1 MRPVVFTS
9 RRNGSATGQ
18 HQYASPV
25 LFVTVYTTQF
35 FVTASLGVVFAYLA
49 DLQDRYDLTNLELG
63 MIASAGFIA
72 GLASQLLLSPL
83 VDRGHHRLVVWVSVI
98 TAVAGAFGFVFAD
111 STWSLVTSRA
121 LAGVSFGL
129 FGLVARKAL
138 IGLDISGSGSKVGGL
153 LSFGVAGFI
162 SGPFIG
168 AALSGISF
176 EAPFLLTGTVMAL
189 LGPFAATLIS
199 KSPIAATAVDYSD
212 LLRLL
217 RRPRVQAAIL
227 VHVGIWGLVGMF
239 DATVDRYLT
248 DVGLSS
254 TEFAIGLLVLG
265 IPLMVLPPHAGALA
279 ERLGG
284 GRVALP
290 ALVLFAP
297 AVVLYGWVG
306 GLWTFIAIGLAEAI
320 TESYSEMGAQVL
332 ILEATGVE
340 QAAMGTGVL
349 EAIGLM
355 MAAITALAG
364 PPLYGQFGSRW
375 LFGVWGV
382 VCLLL
387 SGIVMLRLKAVK
399 TPSKGMRLSH

>member
-1 MRPVVFTS
+1 M
-9 RRNGSATGQ
+9 
-18 HQYASPV
+18 
-25 LFVTVYTTQF
+25 LFVTIYATQF
-35 FVTASLGVVFAYLA
+35 FVSASLGVVFAYLA

-63 MIASAGFIA
+63 MIASVGFVA

-83 VDRGHHRLVVWVSVI
+83 VDRGHHRLVVWVSVVS
-98 TAVAGAFGFVFAD
+98 AVAGAFGFVFAE

-176 EAPFLLTGTVMAL
+176 EAPFLLTGTLMAL
-189 LGPFAATLIS
+189 VGPFAAILIS

-212 LLRLL
+212 LLNLL

-284 GRVALP
+284 GRVAVP

-306 GLWTFIAIGLAEAI
+306 GLWTFIAIGVAEAI

-355 MAAITALAG
+355 MAAIAALLG
-364 PPLYGQFGSRW
+364 PSLYGQFGSRW

-382 VCLLL
+382 VCLVL

-399 TPSKGMRLSH
+399 IPPKGITLSN

>member
-1 MRPVVFTS
+1 MSAAVG
-9 RRNGSATGQ
+9 NGPAKHQS
-18 HQYASPV
+18 QYASPV
-25 LFVTVYTTQF
+25 LFVTVYATQF
-35 FVTASLGVVFAYLA
+35 LLTASLGVIFAYLA

-63 MIASAGFIA
+63 TIAAVGFIA
-72 GLASQLLLSPL
+72 GMASQLLLSPL
-83 VDRGHHRLVVWVSVI
+83 VDRGHHRTVVWVSVLC
-98 TAVAGAFGFVFAD
+98 AVAGAFGFVFAD

-138 IGLDISGSGSKVGGL
+138 IGRDISGSGSKVGSL
-153 LSFGVAGFI
+153 LSFGVAGFV

-176 EAPFLLTGTVMAL
+176 EAPFLFTGTVMAL
-189 LGPFAATLIS
+189 LGPFAAILIS
-199 KSPIAATAVDYSD
+199 NSPIAATAVDYSD
-212 LLRLL
+212 LLNLL

-248 DVGLSS
+248 DLGLSS
-254 TEFAIGLLVLG
+254 TEFAIGLLILG
-265 IPLMVLPPHAGALA
+265 IPLMLLPPHAGALA

-284 GRVALP
+284 GRVAVP

-306 GLWTFIAIGLAEAI
+306 GLWTFIAIGVAEAI

-332 ILEATGVE
+332 VLEATGVE

-349 EAIGLM
+349 EAIGLAV
-355 MAAITALAG
+355 AAVAAFAG
-364 PPLYGQFGSRW
+364 PSLYGQFGPRW

-382 VCLLL
+382 VCLVL

-399 TPSKGMRLSH
+399 IPPKGTTLSH

>member
-1 MRPVVFTS
+1 M
-9 RRNGSATGQ
+9 
-18 HQYASPV
+18 
-25 LFVTVYTTQF
+25 LFVTVYATQF
-35 FVTASLGVVFAYLA
+35 LLTASLGVIFAYLA

-63 MIASAGFIA
+63 TIAAAGFIA

-83 VDRGHHRLVVWVSVI
+83 VDRGHHRMVVWVSVLS
-98 TAVAGAFGFVFAD
+98 AVAGAFGFVFAD
-111 STWSLVTSRA
+111 STWTLVTSRA

-138 IGLDISGSGSKVGGL
+138 IGHDISGSGSKVGGL
-153 LSFGVAGFI
+153 LSFGVAGFV

-168 AALSGISF
+168 AALSGVSF
-176 EAPFLLTGTVMAL
+176 EAPFLVTGTVMAL
-189 LGPFAATLIS
+189 LGPFAAVLIS
-199 KSPIAATAVDYSD
+199 NSPIAATAVDYSD
-212 LLRLL
+212 LLKLL

-248 DVGLSS
+248 DLGLSS
-254 TEFAIGLLVLG
+254 TEFAIGLLILG
-265 IPLMVLPPHAGALA
+265 IPFMLLPPHAGALA

-284 GRVALP
+284 GRVAVP

-306 GLWTFIAIGLAEAI
+306 GLWTFIAIGVAEAI

-332 ILEATGVE
+332 VLEATGVE

-349 EAIGLM
+349 EAIGLA
-355 MAAITALAG
+355 MAAVAAFAG
-364 PPLYGQFGSRW
+364 PSLYGQFGPRW
-375 LFGVWGV
+375 LFGVWGA
-382 VCLLL
+382 VCLVL

-399 TPSKGMRLSH
+399 IPPKGITLTH